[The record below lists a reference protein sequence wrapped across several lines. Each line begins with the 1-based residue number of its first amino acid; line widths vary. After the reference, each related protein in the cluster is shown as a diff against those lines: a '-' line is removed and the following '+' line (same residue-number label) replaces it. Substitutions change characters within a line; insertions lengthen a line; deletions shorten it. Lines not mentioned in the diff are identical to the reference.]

1 MSAETENAAKNTPD
15 DDDRRLC
22 DEGGGGGEKK
32 PSMHFIVQN
41 VSKKHNIGTICRN
54 CTAFDVTSMHLVG
67 NAHYNVFGSHGSDAH
82 VRIEHHPT
90 LEECRETMKEKL
102 KCAEILGVE
111 ITEESEDV
119 SEYTFKGNTA
129 FVLGMCVRYRSMFCC
144 SIVVVRESFSLLFVF
159 RDEEDRH
166 VCMYVCV
173 CVCLCVYVSR
183 VSFPCSLSLSLS
195 VTDVHLALAR
205 AAHYIGNEGQG
216 MTPQQK
222 RICDGFV
229 YIKQYGPGTAS
240 LNVAVASSIVM
251 HEFAKYYTY
260 TERERDGE
268 KFIVADKPLSRK
280 PKGVAVGPG
289 WTPEDVR
296 KEREL
301 KRTEYE
307 NDDDGVQHVIGWD

>member
-1 MSAETENAAKNTPD
+1 MCVDFFFCGFFPLEKKVSSAVKKRKRPRERNTLVARHMSAETENPD

-22 DEGGGGGEKK
+22 DEGGGGGGGENK

-166 VCMYVCV
+166 VCERA
-173 CVCLCVYVSR
+173 R
-183 VSFPCSLSLSLS
+183 VSFLYTRFDNEALVSPFPKLSLAVVCLLRNRRRRKCQTFLTPRHTS
-195 VTDVHLALAR
+195 R
-205 AAHYIGNEGQG
+205 AIY
-216 MTPQQK
+216 
-222 RICDGFV
+222 
-229 YIKQYGPGTAS
+229 AS
-240 LNVAVASSIVM
+240 AFMPVL
-251 HEFAKYYTY
+251 
-260 TERERDGE
+260 
-268 KFIVADKPLSRK
+268 
-280 PKGVAVGPG
+280 
-289 WTPEDVR
+289 
-296 KEREL
+296 
-301 KRTEYE
+301 RTK
-307 NDDDGVQHVIGWD
+307 NWSFQ

>member
-1 MSAETENAAKNTPD
+1 MSAAENANTD
-15 DDDRRLC
+15 NRRS
-22 DEGGGGGEKK
+22 DEGEK

-102 KCAEILGVE
+102 KCTEILGVE

-144 SIVVVRESFSLLFVF
+144 SIVLVRESFSLLFVF

-166 VCMYVCV
+166 VCVSV
-173 CVCLCVYVSR
+173 CVYVSMY
-183 VSFPCSLSLSLS
+183 
-195 VTDVHLALAR
+195 LAFRFHAPFL
-205 AAHYIGNEGQG
+205 Y
-216 MTPQQK
+216 
-222 RICDGFV
+222 
-229 YIKQYGPGTAS
+229 
-240 LNVAVASSIVM
+240 L
-251 HEFAKYYTY
+251 
-260 TERERDGE
+260 
-268 KFIVADKPLSRK
+268 
-280 PKGVAVGPG
+280 
-289 WTPEDVR
+289 
-296 KEREL
+296 
-301 KRTEYE
+301 
-307 NDDDGVQHVIGWD
+307 

>member
-1 MSAETENAAKNTPD
+1 MSAETENPD

-22 DEGGGGGEKK
+22 DEGGGGGGENK

-166 VCMYVCV
+166 VCERVCV
-173 CVCLCVYVSR
+173 CVCVFMCLCVARFVSMLP
-183 VSFPCSLSLSLS
+183 F
-195 VTDVHLALAR
+195 
-205 AAHYIGNEGQG
+205 
-216 MTPQQK
+216 
-222 RICDGFV
+222 
-229 YIKQYGPGTAS
+229 
-240 LNVAVASSIVM
+240 SISEC
-251 HEFAKYYTY
+251 H
-260 TERERDGE
+260 
-268 KFIVADKPLSRK
+268 
-280 PKGVAVGPG
+280 
-289 WTPEDVR
+289 
-296 KEREL
+296 
-301 KRTEYE
+301 
-307 NDDDGVQHVIGWD
+307 